1 MPGEYWTDEQINSLL
16 QQIVIEQKPLPQL
29 YVSGK
34 STAAINNQR
43 RRLKEAGLLQQAF
56 TGRKLVPWSI
66 CELRQL
72 EKLTRE
78 YGFSA
83 AFIAQLQLI
92 PGRSRYAISKMIGRH
107 GLGDPAVK
115 ERARAARRLTEEQR
129 HALEDFLRHEGRL
142 QSCAQVA
149 GQWGLAEQTVN
160 AYRRRLGVALSWQE
174 ARSSQEYCRYQKMR
188 RRLFQEALEE
198 RWAQWRT
205 QREQRLRALRSQLNA
220 SPKPPARRRCQECG
234 EDWFAMRD
242 FFYVAV
248 RQRGTSKRLSMSRTC
263 RLCRSVQRA
272 HSKAR
277 AGNVSLAA

>member
-16 QQIVIEQKPLPQL
+16 QQVVIEQRPLPQL

-43 RRLKEAGLLQQAF
+43 RRLKEAGLLQQSF
-56 TGRKLVPWSI
+56 TGRKLIPWNI

-107 GLGDPAVK
+107 GLGDPAVR
-115 ERARAARRLTEEQR
+115 ERAKTAQRLTQEQR
-129 HALEDFLRHEGRL
+129 HALEHFLRHEGRL

-149 GQWGLAEQTVN
+149 RQWGLAEQTVN

-174 ARSSQEYCRYQKMR
+174 ARSSQEYCGYQKMR
-188 RRLFQEALEE
+188 RRLFQEALEK

-205 QREQRLRALRSQLNA
+205 QREQRLRALRSHLNA
-220 SPKPPARRRCQECG
+220 SPNPPAQRRCKECG
-234 EDWFAMRD
+234 EDWFATRD

-248 RQRGTSKRLSMSRTC
+248 RQRGNATRFSMSRTC
-263 RLCRSVQRA
+263 RLCWSVQRGQR
-272 HSKAR
+272 KAR
-277 AGNVSLAA
+277 AGKISLAA